1 MEQLLSRISSLF
13 HFLWLGEAVPGWSRA
28 GVSLALSELL
38 DFPFSSFLSL
48 PSVSDPA
55 AAAAEGTLGGNVDF
69 SRHSPDVTFPKPFLH
84 PGWPRVIPAG
94 TSRAPGL
101 AAAFPAGPGSLLGCS
116 VHPHSGY
123 SMVAVE
129 LQPLQPLQPLEPLF
143 QGFPRVSIPC
153 RARREH
159 SAL

>member
-28 GVSLALSELL
+28 GLSLALSELL

-55 AAAAEGTLGGNVDF
+55 AVAAEGTLGGNVDF
-69 SRHSPDVTFPKPFLH
+69 SRHSPAVTFPKPFLH

-94 TSRAPGL
+94 PSRAPGL
-101 AAAFPAGPGSLLGCS
+101 AAAFLQGQVPSLAAPS
-116 VHPHSGY
+116 IHTGY

-129 LQPLQPLQPLEPLF
+129 LEPLQPLEPLS
-143 QGFPRVSIPC
+143 QGFPRVSIPG